1 MRRTLI
7 AVALASSLGTSSTLN
22 VLDPLWAALSTLWR
36 GAPVTEGGCGADPFG
51 RCKPL
56 PAQLDEGC
64 GMDPNGRCNTMPA
77 QFDGGCGMDP
87 FGHPKCS

>member
-22 VLDPLWAALSTLWR
+22 VLDPLWAALSTFWR
-36 GAPVTEGGCGADPFG
+36 GAPVTEGGCGADPNGLCKSLPDGGCGMDPDG

-64 GMDPNGRCNTMPA
+64 GMDPSGRS
-77 QFDGGCGMDP
+77 
-87 FGHPKCS
+87 KCL

>member
-22 VLDPLWAALSTLWR
+22 VFDPFWAALSTLWR
-36 GAPVTEGGCGADPFG
+36 GAPVTKGGCGADPNGLCKALPVSSDGGCGMDPDG

-56 PAQLDEGC
+56 PAQLD
-64 GMDPNGRCNTMPA
+64 
-77 QFDGGCGMDP
+77 GGCGMDP
-87 FGHPKCS
+87 SGRSKCL

>member
-22 VLDPLWAALSTLWR
+22 VFDPLWAALSTLWR
-36 GAPVTEGGCGADPFG
+36 GAPVTKAGCGVDPDG

-56 PAQLDEGC
+56 PAQLD
-64 GMDPNGRCNTMPA
+64 
-77 QFDGGCGMDP
+77 GGCGADP
-87 FGHPKCS
+87 FGNPKCS

>member
-22 VLDPLWAALSTLWR
+22 VFDPLWAALSTLWH
-36 GAPVTEGGCGADPFG
+36 GAPVAKEGCGADPNG

-56 PAQLDEGC
+56 LAQLDAGC
-64 GMDPNGRCNTMPA
+64 GMDPNGHSNCL
-77 QFDGGCGMDP
+77 
-87 FGHPKCS
+87 

>member
-36 GAPVTEGGCGADPFG
+36 GAPVTKAGCGMDPSGRCNTTPAQLDGGCGADPNGLCKPLPAQLDGGCGADPFG
-51 RCKPL
+51 
-56 PAQLDEGC
+56 
-64 GMDPNGRCNTMPA
+64 N
-77 QFDGGCGMDP
+77 
-87 FGHPKCS
+87 PKCS